1 MRTPIYCVR
10 IESKKLNVRAAD
22 QGSSPDKYKT
32 PECFGAGRYKDMKT
46 LTELIAK
53 IARALNLSVQD
64 AERIVLSALLNGS
77 KQRKQ
82 PGGAGPQP
90 VVANPSA
97 S

>member
-1 MRTPIYCVR
+1 M
-10 IESKKLNVRAAD
+10 N
-22 QGSSPDKYKT
+22 
-32 PECFGAGRYKDMKT
+32 T

-53 IARALNLSVQD
+53 IARALNLSVPD